1 MAASFASRYGAAIHW
16 FPGHMAKA
24 SAAIISRA
32 KAADVIIEVRD
43 ARIPFTSAS
52 AIVATPD
59 IARKPRIIVLTKA
72 DLALDALKPRVEE
85 AFARATATASPG
97 APPISVLYTS
107 NVTAGRS
114 NARALLSLVDRMPCP
129 SRRFKEAGT
138 ILMVVGVSNVGKS
151 TLINALKNAAGGVR
165 DSKGA
170 KTGAAPGI
178 TRGVS
183 SFCVRPSPSP
193 VYVLDTP
200 GVLSPHAAGVDAGM
214 RLLLCGILPEK
225 TAPWEAQAEFILHYV
240 QGLGQ
245 AAMKRVCTA
254 LGLSRVYSAD
264 DAPAALAELAA
275 RLQSVGS
282 KGEPDLAAA
291 ARHVVREFQRGAL
304 GRFVL
309 DAIPAPTPVPSPSLS
324 LSASAPAT
332 ASSSASIPPAMSARP
347 SGAQAM
353 PAGPS
358 VAAAAQAM
366 PARPSG
372 AAAAQAMQQQ
382 ASRAV
387 LSRVAHAS
395 ARARVASEGKIGSGE
410 EAASTVAAS
419 ASR

>member
-1 MAASFASRYGAAIHW
+1 MASFANRYGAAIHW

-24 SAAIISRA
+24 SSAIISRA

-52 AIVATPD
+52 ALVATPD

-85 AFARATATASPG
+85 AFTRATASCPG

-107 NVTAGRS
+107 NITAGRS
-114 NARALLSLVDRMPCP
+114 NARALLSLVDRMPCA

-138 ILMVVGVSNVGKS
+138 MLMVVGVSNVGKS

-165 DSKGA
+165 GSKGA

-183 SFCVRPSPSP
+183 SFCVRPSPAP

-214 RLLLCGILPEK
+214 RLLLCGVLPEK
-225 TAPWEAQAEFILHYV
+225 TAPWEAQAEFIFHYV

-245 AAMKRVCTA
+245 PAMRRVCAA
-254 LGLSRVYSAD
+254 LGLSRVYAAD
-264 DAPAALAELAA
+264 DAAAALAEVAA
-275 RLQSVGS
+275 RLQSVCA
-282 KGEPDLAAA
+282 KGQPDLAAA
-291 ARHVVREFQRGAL
+291 ARHIVREFQRGAL

-309 DAIPAPTPVPSPSLS
+309 DAIPASEPPSPLPPAA
-324 LSASAPAT
+324 SASPQAAMQVRAVGDDVAVPAK
-332 ASSSASIPPAMSARP
+332 
-347 SGAQAM
+347 GGDM
-353 PAGPS
+353 PA
-358 VAAAAQAM
+358 AASDRLHSPPRAI
-366 PARPSG
+366 
-372 AAAAQAMQQQ
+372 
-382 ASRAV
+382 AV
-387 LSRVAHAS
+387 LTPRAHTAAS
-395 ARARVASEGKIGSGE
+395 ANARVASGGIGSRNGT
-410 EAASTVAAS
+410 AAAVAAP
-419 ASR
+419 ALR